1 MKAKHIRLLSLLTA
15 FAVILSLA
23 SCGTSRS
30 TARRSSHGY
39 STSSS
44 TKKHTSE
51 GRKPASSA
59 HFDPKKIADNPTTLR
74 LLTEADS
81 WIGTPYRWGGNDRNG
96 VDCSGF
102 VLQVYL
108 KSLEISLPRNSE
120 KQMQYCL
127 KIKKEDMVPGDLVF
141 FTVRGG
147 SRVGHVGIFIGNNNF
162 VHSSSSKGVTVT
174 SLDNPYFVK
183 NFFSCGRVERY
194 FAMLDKKGTHGRMP
208 AAGSKSGKSG
218 QVQPKPQQP
227 ALAKTGRT
235 AAPKQNQ
242 KKSIENTLRN
252 SENKFETP
260 LPSQVFASKQPQ
272 KSEPDKE
279 PANQPQP
286 DTQEEEP
293 DFFD

>member
-1 MKAKHIRLLSLLTA
+1 MKSRHIRLLSLLTF
-15 FAVILSLA
+15 FAVMLSLV
-23 SCGTSRS
+23 SCGTSRT
-30 TARRSSHGY
+30 TAHRSSGGY
-39 STSSS
+39 STAS
-44 TKKHTSE
+44 TAKKH
-51 GRKPASSA
+51 PAERRNPTPPA

-74 LLTEADS
+74 LLQEANS
-81 WIGTPYRWGGNDRNG
+81 WIGIPYKWGGNDRNG

-120 KQMQYCL
+120 KQMQYCRE
-127 KIKKEDMVPGDLVF
+127 IRKEEMVPGDLVF

-147 SRVGHVGIFIGNNNF
+147 DRVGHVGIFIGDNNF
-162 VHSSSSKGVTVT
+162 VHSSSSKGVIVT

-183 NFFSCGRVERY
+183 NFYSCGRVERY
-194 FAMLDKKGTHGRMP
+194 FAMLGRKENPGRMP
-208 AAGSKSGKSG
+208 AAGSKSGKAR
-218 QVQPKPQQP
+218 QIQPKPQQP
-227 ALAKTGRT
+227 ALAKTGKT
-235 AAPKQNQ
+235 AAPKQAG
-242 KKSIENTLRN
+242 KKDIDNTLRN

-272 KSEPDKE
+272 KTDPAKE